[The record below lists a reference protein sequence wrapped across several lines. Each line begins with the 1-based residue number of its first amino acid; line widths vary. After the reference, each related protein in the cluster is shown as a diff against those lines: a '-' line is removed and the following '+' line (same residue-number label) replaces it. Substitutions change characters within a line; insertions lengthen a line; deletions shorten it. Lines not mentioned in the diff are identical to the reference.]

1 MADEQVTYIIR
12 LKDMMSSRLRTMGIR
27 IGSLTKSLRQG
38 FSTAVTMA
46 TALLRKMAVGLGVAT
61 AALTAATY
69 AAVRFGQDFLAA
81 ATNLEA
87 AEGKFATVFR
97 GVEDQATEMAE
108 GISESMGLGM
118 GTVMELMS
126 TLQDTF
132 VPMGFA
138 RDQATAFSGAMV
150 RLATDLSVFNAKIR
164 DPQQALEMLQSTL
177 VGMHRSALNFGVVI
191 NEDTLAAEAL
201 ALGLGNATGELTNQE
216 KVMARLS
223 LLLKGTADAQGYLL
237 NNQEMLAVQTLK
249 LREAVTDLK
258 EEAGN
263 KLRDELTKTI
273 AQLGGVDN
281 ILLIVETAFSGVVT
295 FLADYVIPAFVSV
308 GQTLIKFITA
318 AGGVEEAT
326 QLMKDGMKVAF
337 KMIGSAID
345 GAALAFKLFMVG
357 INASI
362 AVVKLV
368 GFAFSTLA
376 SFLAGAFVSAVY
388 LAVKVVSLL
397 LRGLDSVVI
406 FIKDIAITAFQ
417 GLVNI
422 IADLIESIGSALM
435 ALGEFDLVPD
445 FVRDAGVAAM
455 EAAAGMRDFSGSLD
469 DLQGG
474 ETILQKLGEAID
486 AFGEDSIM
494 PVIDEIDRMTLALAE
509 LTVEEFSEDLKA
521 LGEDTTALQSFFAQV
536 NEDAKLTG
544 EEFLLLKTRMQAVIA
559 EMENTE
565 IASPEKQDAAQRM
578 KQHLEDFADV
588 YTRIAAE
595 AEKAKLETDELA
607 DSSDK
612 AVKKFEGFGGG
623 LDKIGEQIGTI
634 GEQIANVTANAVN
647 AFASGMAD
655 AIVSVVNGSAS
666 ASEAFTKFAASFLT
680 QIGQMIIQA
689 AIFRAIRG
697 FATGGVAEGLGEL
710 VPLAT
715 GGTVSG
721 GLGRMMPLKGYATG
735 GPIVDKPHIALIG
748 EGKHNEA
755 VVPLPDGKSIPVE
768 MRGGG
773 EGANVTVQIQAL
785 DARSVDE
792 LLVQRRQT
800 LTEIIAQA
808 VQESRQ
814 FRSAINQA

>member
-368 GFAFSTLA
+368 GFAFATLA

-578 KQHLEDFADV
+578 KQHLQDFADV
-588 YTRIAAE
+588 YARIAAE